1 MGAVSK
7 AWDSPKP
14 LHAAAKE
21 LSKTNK
27 VDPAANPC
35 GPPLPN
41 QQKARPALFGWGTGG
56 SDKVACLGKCEFPLS
71 PPTMATF
78 ASHNFG
84 APFTDRLFSSL
95 NLGRFQPDISINQF
109 FRRISNGRKPNT
121 YEGTPKAPSR
131 ADYLGRKTN
140 KVNISSRA
148 KTEKESEQTPGNMVK
163 KKSESLMEFNFQ
175 SKARIFFGGGTFLN
189 RPP

>member
-1 MGAVSK
+1 MENRERGPNTHGRRFKSV
-7 AWDSPKP
+7 DSPKP
-14 LHAAAKE
+14 PHAAAKE

-41 QQKARPALFGWGTGG
+41 QQNARPALFGWGTGG

-84 APFTDRLFSSL
+84 
-95 NLGRFQPDISINQF
+95 PDISINQF

-121 YEGTPKAPSR
+121 YEALGIRSPR
-131 ADYLGRKTN
+131 ALGN
-140 KVNISSRA
+140 A
-148 KTEKESEQTPGNMVK
+148 KGPRRG
-163 KKSESLMEFNFQ
+163 
-175 SKARIFFGGGTFLN
+175 RIIWGREN
-189 RPP
+189 E